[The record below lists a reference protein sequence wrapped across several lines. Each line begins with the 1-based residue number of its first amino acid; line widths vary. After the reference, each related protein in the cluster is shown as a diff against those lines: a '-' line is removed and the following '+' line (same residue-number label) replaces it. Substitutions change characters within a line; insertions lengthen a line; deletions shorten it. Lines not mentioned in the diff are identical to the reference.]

1 MASAGFP
8 LGVDADSQGMIAFV
22 NQQREFT
29 IQLQAEI
36 IALKQQ
42 MAQQQQQQQQH
53 PPQEPK
59 RDQQL
64 KVTKSFQSVP
74 KWNGDEKS
82 FTDFDFKLHQFVEP
96 HRGFEKWLDWVKD
109 LDEEP
114 DEAVLQKLAEDEH
127 ALDANVD
134 CWWMNRQI
142 FSILSLTTEDTALQ
156 TCKSVKEKEQ
166 VRGAVSWFRLTRE
179 VAGKTGVRLE
189 RLADKVHKPKKMVGY
204 SDGIRLL
211 TAWDQDCRELA
222 KIEGQE
228 ISELTKRTTL
238 KEHDPSR
245 PGARYG
251 EGWLAEEV
259 VSRLGLRPRAG
270 SSS

>member
-8 LGVDADSQGMIAFV
+8 LGVDADSHGMIAFV

-64 KVTKSFQSVP
+64 KDTKSFQSVP

-82 FTDFDFKLHQFVEP
+82 FTDFEFKLHQFVEP

-134 CWWMNRQI
+134 CWWMNR
-142 FSILSLTTEDTALQ
+142 
-156 TCKSVKEKEQ
+156 
-166 VRGAVSWFRLTRE
+166 
-179 VAGKTGVRLE
+179 
-189 RLADKVHKPKKMVGY
+189 
-204 SDGIRLL
+204 
-211 TAWDQDCRELA
+211 
-222 KIEGQE
+222 
-228 ISELTKRTTL
+228 
-238 KEHDPSR
+238 
-245 PGARYG
+245 
-251 EGWLAEEV
+251 
-259 VSRLGLRPRAG
+259 
-270 SSS
+270 